1 MLMSIKK
8 DLLLEIS
15 VDDIIPFLVKKK
27 MIPLTNF
34 PGRNFQPSF
43 PLIPNIVFKH
53 T

>member
-15 VDDIIPFLVKKK
+15 VDDIPFLVKKK

-34 PGRNFQPSF
+34 PGRNFQPSL